1 MMLQLIRHAAR
12 TLHANTVAD
21 LAQSNSSALVPCTS
35 RHPMSRYYTEDS
47 SDGPPKMILSDLA
60 LDHGH
65 TYPRLSQTLLHPR
78 LLRLDVLMALQ

>member
-1 MMLQLIRHAAR
+1 MLQLIRHTAR
-12 TLHANTVAD
+12 TLYANTAAD
-21 LAQSNSSALVPCTS
+21 LCKATPVRWCHALYATPT
-35 RHPMSRYYTEDS
+35 SRYYTEDS